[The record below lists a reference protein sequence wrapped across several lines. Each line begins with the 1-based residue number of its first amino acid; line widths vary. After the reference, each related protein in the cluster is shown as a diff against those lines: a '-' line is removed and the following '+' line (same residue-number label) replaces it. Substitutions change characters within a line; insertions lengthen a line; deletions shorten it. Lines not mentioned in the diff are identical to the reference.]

1 MQGLNLR
8 ISIIQVNNSTDDAS
22 GGAIITGSAVY
33 TNVPT
38 RISARRVSQASLEA
52 GLEVPRLFD
61 CIINGQGLTIRER
74 DEIEVTSPTDSPY
87 YGQRMR
93 ILAVQRDSRL
103 PSLGHTEMTL
113 SRIDR
118 SRSRQ

>member
-1 MQGLNLR
+1 MQGLNYR
-8 ISIIQVNNSTDDAS
+8 ISIIQYSVNADDDV
-22 GGAIITGSAVY
+22 GGAIVTGTAVY
-33 TNVPT
+33 TNVPA
-38 RISARRVSQASLEA
+38 RISARRVSQAALEQ

-61 CIINGQGLTIRER
+61 CIINGQGETIRER
-74 DEIEVTSPTDSPY
+74 DEVEVTSPLDSPY

-103 PSLGHTEMTL
+103 PSKGHTEMTL